1 MKIYF
6 ERIIIDNFLSIGH
19 AEISLNGEG
28 ITLISGR
35 NLYDELSCSNGSGKS
50 SIFEAILWNLTGLTS
65 RGSANVSNILTEK
78 PAYTELHFLADE
90 SSYVIKRKANPSALQ
105 ILKDKEDISGNTFT
119 KSKKILADVLGFVN
133 YDMLSSIII
142 LTQGLG
148 GRLSSLKASERKARL
163 EMFSNMQELIE
174 SVSSEVSDVTNRI
187 ADDYLEV
194 SKEIC
199 RAEATIKHNRD
210 LITSYAGKIQEVIEN
225 QEKVLSPAEIDELSI
240 EIKAYEDHIAKTNS
254 LLTQEISARSQL
266 QATQKALQRDLAFY
280 SAQIQKIKSDYLKIA
295 NNTCPTCGQHI
306 DNPALLSSYD
316 LQLAEYSQKAEEASK
331 QLEACNRGLAIDN
344 TPTLTRDIKDLSAKL
359 AEARQIVLDSVK
371 YSSSID
377 TWNQMIS
384 SLTEDINSLEK
395 CVFPQKSKLSQ
406 LDKDVQIAKWYKQA
420 ISRKF
425 RNFLLDNVLG
435 FLNKRLAH
443 YSKYLFS
450 NRTVHLESDG
460 SNLTIL
466 LDSLEFENL
475 SGGEGRRVDLLIQL
489 ALRDLAINQSGFYC
503 NLLVMDEVFDYLDDT
518 GINNFMLMLDKE
530 SSFSESLM
538 VITHRTGIEI
548 PVARRLEVTKSKNGV
563 SSVKA
568 VNLNF

>member
-1 MKIYF
+1 MKIF
-6 ERIIIDNFLSIGH
+6 FDRIVIDNFLSIGH
-19 AEISLNGEG
+19 ADIVLKEEG

-35 NLYDELSCSNGSGKS
+35 NLYDGLSCSNGSGKS
-50 SIFEAILWNLTGLTS
+50 SVFEAILWNLTGMTS

-78 PAYTELHFLADE
+78 SAYTELHFLADE

-105 ILKDKEDISGNTFT
+105 ILKDGEDISGNTFT
-119 KSKKILADVLGFVN
+119 KSKKVLADVLGFVN

-163 EMFSNMQELIE
+163 EMFSNMQELLE
-174 SVSSEVSDVTNRI
+174 NVSYEVSEVTNRV
-187 ADDYLEV
+187 ADEYLEV

-199 RAEATIKHNRD
+199 RAEAAIKHNRG
-210 LITSYAGKIQEVIEN
+210 LIASYAGKIQEVTEN
-225 QEKVLSPAEIDELSI
+225 QEKVLSPAELDELNK
-240 EIKAYEDHIAKTNS
+240 EIGICEDHLAKTNG
-254 LLTQEISARSQL
+254 LLAQEISARSQL
-266 QATQKALQRDLAFY
+266 QATQKALQRDLAFC

-295 NNTCPTCGQHI
+295 NNICPTCGQHI

-316 LQLAEYSQKAEEASK
+316 LKLAEYSQKAEETSR
-331 QLEACNRGLAIDN
+331 QLESCNSQLSIDS
-344 TPTLTRDIKDLSAKL
+344 TSILTKDIEDLSAKL
-359 AEARQIVLDSVK
+359 AEARQLALDSAK
-371 YSSSID
+371 YSSSVD
-377 TWNQMIS
+377 TWNQIIS
-384 SLTEDINSLEK
+384 SLTEDIASLEK

-443 YSKYLFS
+443 YSRYLFS
-450 NRTVHLESDG
+450 SRTVHLESDG
-460 SNLTIL
+460 SNLAIL

-489 ALRDLAINQSGFYC
+489 ALRDLAMNQSGFYC

-548 PVARRLEVTKSKNGV
+548 PVARRLEVTKGENGV
-563 SSVKA
+563 SSVKTISQP
-568 VNLNF
+568 L